1 MRDRYNKQLE
11 LLNQQMIEMGSLC
24 EEIIRKTSRSLEEEN
39 PALAKNALPLEEQ
52 INEKEREIENLCFRL
67 LLEQQPVATDL
78 RKISAAL
85 KMITDLERIGDQA
98 EDIAE
103 LADYVEEKASPN
115 DISKIREIAEH
126 ASQMVTRSI
135 DAYVKQDLDLAR
147 QVIQHDDIVD
157 DLFSKLKKDIIVIC
171 KERPE
176 DGEYSLDLMMIA
188 KYYERVADHATN
200 IGEWV
205 EYSITGVHK
214 GGQ

>member
-67 LLEQQPVATDL
+67 LLEQQPVASDL

-157 DLFSKLKKDIIVIC
+157 DLFSKLKKDIIGIC